1 MAFGPGVGR
10 DLPGDTDEPERTSL
24 PKQVIRQCT
33 FPSPPSLGDTSAP
46 SCPVD
51 RRWAERRACRGSS
64 RINSTMT
71 ATDLEQR
78 NANLVGGGTSAL
90 HQQLIFRPI
99 PGSGRAG
106 TPSRLCPGILGRP
119 PRGRGARSV
128 RCERRPGGVATLSVY
143 PSPRLTRQ
151 THRRASGGPKG
162 VRAERAA
169 RSPAAAPAVVAADQM
184 TYRPNGFRSTAAE
197 HPTHPE
203 SPCHRQVRQV
213 RPGR

>member
-106 TPSRLCPGILGRP
+106 TPIKALSWDPRPSTQGAGCTERAVRTPPGRRCNIVGSPVAAADPPNPPARLGW
-119 PRGRGARSV
+119 
-128 RCERRPGGVATLSVY
+128 T
-143 PSPRLTRQ
+143 
-151 THRRASGGPKG
+151 RRAS
-162 VRAERAA
+162 ERNVQHG
-169 RSPAAAPAVVAADQM
+169 R
-184 TYRPNGFRSTAAE
+184 
-197 HPTHPE
+197 
-203 SPCHRQVRQV
+203 RQRHLQWWQ
-213 RPGR
+213 RTR